1 MENVNPSTSLG
12 IDGERSRTIK
22 KKILF
27 LVTQSEMG
35 GAQKYIYEVT
45 KVLSEKY
52 KILVAAGKSD
62 DGGELFQK
70 LEHTETRSLYV
81 SQMRRTPW
89 PWQAILAIKEIHGLL
104 KKERPDVLFLCSTTA
119 GLLGSI
125 ASKIYTIQ
133 DTRYKPR
140 IIYRIGGWAFRDPR
154 SFWKNRLIFWAE
166 KLTAKCKD
174 LIIVNSEYDWRIAVE
189 KKIVSPEKIIKIY
202 NGLDIDSLN
211 FLPREE
217 ARQYF
222 VTRYRIPD
230 TGYQL
235 IGCVANF
242 YKTKGLEYLIESAR
256 LLNTKYRIPDTKYIV
271 IGEGKERPKLEAL
284 IKKHDLENQVIL
296 AGRMTDAYRYLKAF
310 DIFVL
315 PSLKEGFPWVI
326 LEAMAAELPIVAT
339 NIGALPEVIDDGLN
353 GCLTKSSDSQAL
365 AEKIKWLMGHAQE
378 AKVMGIE
385 AKLKLVKKFSLQ
397 DMIESTEKAIQA
409 NQ

>member
-1 MENVNPSTSLG
+1 MENV
-12 IDGERSRTIK
+12 K
-22 KKILF
+22 HKKIIF

-35 GAQKYIYEVT
+35 GAQRYIYEVS
-45 KVLSEKY
+45 KALAERHE
-52 KILVAAGKSD
+52 ILVAAGEGD
-62 DGGELFQK
+62 GELFDKISKSKIQNPKLQLKTQK
-70 LEHTETRSLYV
+70 LKYLA
-81 SQMRRTPW
+81 RTPN
-89 PWQAILAIKEIHGLL
+89 PYVLISAIAEIRRVLKEE
-104 KKERPDVLFLCSTTA
+104 KPDVLFLCSTTA

-125 ASKIYTIQ
+125 AGGLAS
-133 DTRYKPR
+133 RGEAKPPR
-140 IIYRIGGWAFRDPR
+140 VIYRIGGWAFRDPR
-154 SFWKNRLIFWAE
+154 PGWKNWLIFWAE
-166 KLTAKCKD
+166 KLTARFKD

-189 KKIVSPEKIIKIY
+189 KKIASPEKIIKIC

>member
-1 MENVNPSTSLG
+1 MEKVNPSTSLG

-52 KILVAAGKSD
+52 EILVAAGGEID
-62 DGGELFQK
+62 GELFQK
-70 LEHTETRSLYV
+70 LKDTETRSLYV

-89 PWQAILAIKEIHGLL
+89 PWQVIFAVKEIHGLL

-119 GLLGSI
+119 GLLGSV
-125 ASKIYTIQ
+125 ASFLYKLNAKRYTLK
-133 DTRYKPR
+133 T
-140 IIYRIGGWAFRDPR
+140 IYRIGGWAFRDPR
-154 SFWKNRLIFWAE
+154 SSWKNWLIFWAE
-166 KLTAKCKD
+166 KLTARFKD

-211 FLPREE
+211 FLSKEE
-217 ARQYF
+217 ARTSLAELSTANLA
-222 VTRYRIPD
+222 VLSSAKI
-230 TGYQL
+230 

-242 YKTKGLEYLIESAR
+242 YKTKGLEYLIGAFDFLMSDFPR
-256 LLNTKYRIPDTKYIV
+256 KSDIKLFI
-271 IGEGKERPKLEAL
+271 IGDGKLRPQLEAQ
-284 IKKHDLENQVIL
+284 IKKHGLENNVIL
-296 AGRMTDAYRYLKAF
+296 AGRMADAYRYLKAF

-339 NIGALPEVIDDGLN
+339 NVGALPEIIDNGLN
-353 GCLTKSSDSQAL
+353 GCLAKPSNRQEL
-365 AEKIKWLMGHAQE
+365 AEKIKWLLEHPQE
-378 AKVMGIE
+378 AKIMGIE
-385 AKLKLVKKFSLQ
+385 AKLKLVKKFSLRR
-397 DMIESTEKAIQA
+397 MVEETEKLL
-409 NQ
+409 